1 MKLLIQTDQF
11 QGYFELPMI
20 FRESFF
26 ALMLTIAQPL
36 VFKNGGNTG
45 LKTSFV
51 KERVQKAKIGVV

>member
-1 MKLLIQTDQF
+1 
-11 QGYFELPMI
+11 MI

-51 KERVQKAKIGVV
+51 KERVQKAKNGVV